1 MQKAKT
7 FLMFVGEKCG
17 KAEEAIKLY
26 TSLIPNSEIQK
37 IERWSEGEPAS
48 IAGQVK
54 TALFTLAGNEYM
66 ASENTGDH
74 QFAFTPAI
82 SIFIECEDDE
92 EITHLHKELSK
103 DGKEFMPIG
112 NYGFSKK
119 FTWVEDRFGVSWQL
133 NLADK

>member
-26 TSLIPNSEIQK
+26 TSLIPSSEIEK
-37 IERWSEGEPAS
+37 IDRWAEGEPTS
-48 IAGQVK
+48 VAGQVK
-54 TALFTLAGNEYM
+54 TAHFTLAGNEYI
-66 ASENTGDH
+66 ASENTADH

-82 SIFIECEDDE
+82 SIFIECDDE
-92 EITHLHKELSK
+92 DEITRLHTELSK
-103 DGKEFMPIG
+103 DGKEFMPMD